1 MMATSGSIAAK
12 PDDHEAIV
20 CGAGAAGL
28 SSAAMLRQAGITTR
42 VLEQTDRIAASWHSR
57 YDGLRLNTL
66 GWMSTQPGYHVGRR
80 PRHFPSREEWIH
92 YLERYAEHHR
102 LLIEFRTAVERVEA
116 EDGQWRVET
125 SAGPMRSPF
134 VVVATGYDRQPK
146 MPEWPGAE
154 TYAGE
159 LIHACEYRNADPY
172 RGRDVLVVSAGVT
185 GSELACFLAQAGSA
199 RVRVGVRT
207 PPNILRRCRLGV
219 PLNPVAPLLDHLPS
233 AIGDRLTALSQQMMF
248 GDLSSYGLP
257 RPPMGVLSSV
267 RERRVG
273 PAIDDGF
280 VDAVKAGRI
289 EIVAPVERFE
299 GPDVLLTDGERI
311 QPDVVIAATG
321 YRRGL
326 DPLVGHLGVLTEKGE
341 PQFLGGRTAPHMP
354 GLYFVGY
361 RVRLSGPLRN
371 IRLDAKR
378 VARAISKAKERD

>member
-1 MMATSGSIAAK
+1 M
-12 PDDHEAIV
+12 H
-20 CGAGAAGL
+20 
-28 SSAAMLRQAGITTR
+28 
-42 VLEQTDRIAASWHSR
+42 VL
-57 YDGLRLNTL
+57 
-66 GWMSTQPGYHVGRR
+66 
-80 PRHFPSREEWIH
+80 
-92 YLERYAEHHR
+92 
-102 LLIEFRTAVERVEA
+102 
-116 EDGQWRVET
+116 
-125 SAGPMRSPF
+125 
-134 VVVATGYDRQPK
+134 
-146 MPEWPGAE
+146 
-154 TYAGE
+154 
-159 LIHACEYRNADPY
+159 
-172 RGRDVLVVSAGVT
+172 
-185 GSELACFLAQAGSA
+185 
-199 RVRVGVRT
+199 
-207 PPNILRRCRLGV
+207 ILRRCRFGV
-219 PLNPVAPLLDHLPS
+219 PLNPAAPLLDHLPS
-233 AIGDRLTALSQQMMF
+233 AIGDRLTALSQQMMI

-257 RPPMGVLSSV
+257 RPPLGVLSSI

-273 PAIDDGF
+273 PAIDDCF